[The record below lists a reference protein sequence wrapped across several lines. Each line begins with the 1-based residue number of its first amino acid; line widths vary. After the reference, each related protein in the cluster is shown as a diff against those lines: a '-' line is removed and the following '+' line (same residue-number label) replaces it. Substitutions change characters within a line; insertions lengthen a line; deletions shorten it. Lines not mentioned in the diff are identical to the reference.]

1 MEKKLSLTWNIYNGK
16 IDIEERYC
24 HNCGKKVAFKDS
36 LKRRQNANGKN
47 IFHFAIYKC
56 PNGHT
61 WNKGIDTF
69 KAKSG
74 LENCVDEFV
83 IQESM
88 YDEIQ
93 IAQVKRDG
101 ITEIEVNINT
111 LQAKIRLDK
120 FLSSKIQDISREKIV
135 ELITEGSVTVNNKQV
150 KPKVN
155 LREKDIVTLL
165 IGNIN

>member
-1 MEKKLSLTWNIYNGK
+1 MEKKLSLNWNIYNGK
-16 IDIEERYC
+16 IDKEERYC
-24 HNCGKKVAFKDS
+24 HNCGKKVEFKDS

-47 IFHFAIYKC
+47 IFYFAIYKC

-74 LENCVDEFV
+74 LENVDEDFM
-83 IQESM
+83 IQESK

-93 IAQVKRDG
+93 IAQFKKDG
-101 ITEIEVNINT
+101 ITEIEIYINT
-111 LQAKIRLDK
+111 LQEKIRIDK

-135 ELITEGSVTVNNKQV
+135 ELITNGVIRVNNNQV
-150 KPKVN
+150 KSKVS
-155 LREKDIVTLL
+155 LREKDVVTLL
-165 IGNIN
+165 ISKI

>member
-1 MEKKLSLTWNIYNGK
+1 MEKKLSLNWNIYNGK
-16 IDIEERYC
+16 IDKEERYC
-24 HNCGKKVAFKDS
+24 HNCGKKVEFKDS

-47 IFHFAIYKC
+47 IFYFAIYKC

-74 LENCVDEFV
+74 LENIDGDFM
-83 IQESM
+83 IQESK

-93 IAQVKRDG
+93 IAQFKKDC
-101 ITEIEVNINT
+101 ITEIEIHINI
-111 LQAKIRLDK
+111 LQEKIRIDK

-135 ELITEGSVTVNNKQV
+135 ELITKGFIRVNNNQV
-150 KPKVN
+150 KSKAS
-155 LREKDIVTLL
+155 LREKDVVTLL
-165 IGNIN
+165 ISKI

>member
-1 MEKKLSLTWNIYNGK
+1 MEKKLSLNWNIYNGK
-16 IDIEERYC
+16 IDKEERYC
-24 HNCGKKVAFKDS
+24 HNCGKKVEFKDS

-47 IFHFAIYKC
+47 IFYFAIYKC

-74 LENCVDEFV
+74 LENVDEDFM
-83 IQESM
+83 IQESK

-93 IAQVKRDG
+93 IAQFKKDG
-101 ITEIEVNINT
+101 ITEIEIYINT
-111 LQAKIRLDK
+111 LQEKIRIDK

-135 ELITEGSVTVNNKQV
+135 ELITKGFIRVNNNQV
-150 KPKVN
+150 KSKVS
-155 LREKDIVTLL
+155 LREKDVVTLL
-165 IGNIN
+165 ISKV

>member
-16 IDIEERYC
+16 IDKEERYC
-24 HNCGKKVAFKDS
+24 HNCGKRVEFKDS

-47 IFHFAIYKC
+47 IFYFAIYKC

-69 KAKSG
+69 KAKPG
-74 LENCVDEFV
+74 LENVDEDFM
-83 IQESM
+83 IQESK

-93 IAQVKRDG
+93 IAQFKKDG
-101 ITEIEVNINT
+101 ITEIEIYINT
-111 LQAKIRLDK
+111 LQEKIRIDK

-135 ELITEGSVTVNNKQV
+135 ELITKGFIRVNNNQIKS
-150 KPKVN
+150 KVS
-155 LREKDIVTLL
+155 LREKDVVTLL
-165 IGNIN
+165 ISKI

>member
-1 MEKKLSLTWNIYNGK
+1 MEKKLSLNWNIYNGK
-16 IDIEERYC
+16 IDKEERYC
-24 HNCGKKVAFKDS
+24 HNCGKKVEFKDS

-47 IFHFAIYKC
+47 IFYFAIYKC

-74 LENCVDEFV
+74 LENVDEDFM
-83 IQESM
+83 IQESK

-93 IAQVKRDG
+93 IAQFKKDG
-101 ITEIEVNINT
+101 ITEIEIYINT
-111 LQAKIRLDK
+111 LQEKIRIDK

-135 ELITEGSVTVNNKQV
+135 ELITKGFIRVNNNQV
-150 KPKVN
+150 KSKVN
-155 LREKDIVTLL
+155 LREKDVVTLL
-165 IGNIN
+165 ISKI